1 MSRDAAYHAEIPSE
15 AGIAIE
21 SFAGLLKAL
30 PISVI
35 GLPWFQLGH
44 LPDAVVIGHETGHNV
59 EFDLGLTAPMTER
72 LTGCL
77 GHAGVPAER
86 QRAWL
91 AWRCE
96 AFADCYGTL
105 TLGPSYA
112 GAQADFLTAEA
123 SYIREETSDHRAEYP
138 TTYLRMLLVFE
149 ALERLG
155 HAAEAEARRRQ
166 WRQAY
171 PEHALVDFEG
181 DIAVVVEALLEG
193 TFLGGRPLHETI
205 QFTARDHTAARNE
218 AARALKRG
226 KPQSADVR
234 TLIAASRLAFEA
246 DPERFVAHD
255 VQDRILRRIME
266 VIGIGTRSGVRREV
280 SEADLAAHDA
290 RAGATL
296 LSTLRT
302 LRAAPSAVGSS

>member
-1 MSRDAAYHAEIPSE
+1 
-15 AGIAIE
+15 
-21 SFAGLLKAL
+21 
-30 PISVI
+30 
-35 GLPWFQLGH
+35 
-44 LPDAVVIGHETGHNV
+44 
-59 EFDLGLTAPMTER
+59 
-72 LTGCL
+72 
-77 GHAGVPAER
+77 
-86 QRAWL
+86 
-91 AWRCE
+91 
-96 AFADCYGTL
+96 
-105 TLGPSYA
+105 
-112 GAQADFLTAEA
+112 
-123 SYIREETSDHRAEYP
+123 
-138 TTYLRMLLVFE
+138 MLLVFE

-171 PEHALVDFEG
+171 PEHALVDFE
-181 DIAVVVEALLEG
+181 DDVAVVVEALLEG
-193 TFLGGRPLHETI
+193 TVLGGRPLHETI
-205 QFTARDHTAARNE
+205 QFTTRDHTAARSE